1 MSKQKQL
8 KIRKQFSKL
17 DNIDWDSLSEEDKKE
32 FAPPVDV
39 KDIKVVQMFP
49 ERRKL
54 ILKQETSLNC
64 EEAIELNQDPM
75 GFYGYK
81 CTFNDDSEEY
91 RQIGLD
97 GKARRVMKVG
107 DTFIPDEFWD
117 RAERKLFFITPEMI
131 ANPTRKTEIHRM
143 LGFIGLALLATPIV
157 GLIAYGIRLYL
168 QTH

>member
-1 MSKQKQL
+1 MSKRKQL
-8 KIRKQFSKL
+8 KIRRQFSKL

-32 FAPPVDV
+32 FAPPVNV

-49 ERRKL
+49 ERRKEV
-54 ILKQETSLNC
+54 LKQETSLNS
-64 EEAIELNQDPM
+64 EEAVEFNQDHM

-81 CTFNDDSEEY
+81 STFNDDTEEY
-91 RQIGLD
+91 RQIDLM

-117 RAERKLFFITPEMI
+117 RFERKLFFITPEMI
-131 ANPTRKTEIHRM
+131 AHPTKKTEIHRM

-157 GLIAYGIRLYL
+157 GLIAYAIRLYL
-168 QTH
+168 QTN

>member
-1 MSKQKQL
+1 MSKRKQL
-8 KIRKQFSKL
+8 KIRRQFSKL

-39 KDIKVVQMFP
+39 KNIKVVQLSP
-49 ERRKL
+49 ERRKQV
-54 ILKQETSLNC
+54 LKQETSLNC
-64 EEAIELNQDPM
+64 EKAVEFNQDPI

-81 CTFNDDSEEY
+81 GTFNDGSEEY
-91 RQIGLD
+91 RQIGPD
-97 GKARRVMKVG
+97 NKARRVMKVG

-117 RAERKLFFITPEMI
+117 RFERKVFFITPEMI

-157 GLIAYGIRLYL
+157 GLIAYAIRLYL
-168 QTH
+168 QTN

>member
-1 MSKQKQL
+1 MSKRKQL

-17 DNIDWDSLSEEDKKE
+17 DGIDWDSLSEEDKKE

-54 ILKQETSLNC
+54 ILKQETSLNS

-81 CTFNDDSEEY
+81 CTFNDGSEEY

-117 RAERKLFFITPEMI
+117 RFERKVFFITPEMI

-157 GLIAYGIRLYL
+157 GLIAYAIKLYL
-168 QTH
+168 QTN

>member
-39 KDIKVVQMFP
+39 KNIKVVQMFP

-54 ILKQETSLNC
+54 ILKQETSLNS
-64 EEAIELNQDPM
+64 EEAVEFNQDHM

-81 CTFNDDSEEY
+81 CTFNDGSEEY

-117 RAERKLFFITPEMI
+117 RFERKLFFITPEMI

>member
-1 MSKQKQL
+1 MSKRKQL
-8 KIRKQFSKL
+8 KIRRQFSKL

-32 FAPPVDV
+32 FAPPVNV

-49 ERRKL
+49 ERRKEV
-54 ILKQETSLNC
+54 LKQETSLNS
-64 EEAIELNQDPM
+64 EEAVEFNQDHM

-81 CTFNDDSEEY
+81 STFNDDTEEY
-91 RQIGLD
+91 RQIDLM

-117 RAERKLFFITPEMI
+117 RFERKLFFITPEMI
-131 ANPTRKTEIHRM
+131 AHPTKKTEIHRM

-157 GLIAYGIRLYL
+157 GLIAYAIRLYL

>member
-1 MSKQKQL
+1 MSKRKQL

-17 DNIDWDSLSEEDKKE
+17 DGIDWDSLSEEDKKE

-54 ILKQETSLNC
+54 VLKQETSLNS
-64 EEAIELNQDPM
+64 EEAVEFNQDHI

-81 CTFNDDSEEY
+81 STFNDGSEEY

-117 RAERKLFFITPEMI
+117 RFERKALFITPEMI

>member
-1 MSKQKQL
+1 MSKRKQL
-8 KIRKQFSKL
+8 KIRRQFSKL

-39 KDIKVVQMFP
+39 KNIKVVQLSP

-64 EEAIELNQDPM
+64 EEAIEFNQDHM

-81 CTFNDDSEEY
+81 GTFKDGSEEY
-91 RQIGLD
+91 RQIGPD
-97 GKARRVMKVG
+97 NKARRVMKVG

-117 RAERKLFFITPEMI
+117 RFERKVFFITPEMI
-131 ANPTRKTEIHRM
+131 ANPTKKTEIHRM
-143 LGFIGLALLATPIV
+143 LGFISLALLTTPIV
-157 GLIAYGIRLYL
+157 GLIAYAIRLYL

>member
-1 MSKQKQL
+1 MSKRKQL

-39 KDIKVVQMFP
+39 KNIKVVQLSP
-49 ERRKL
+49 ERRKQV
-54 ILKQETSLNC
+54 LKQETSLNC
-64 EEAIELNQDPM
+64 EEAVEFNQDHM

-81 CTFNDDSEEY
+81 GTFKDGSEEY
-91 RQIGLD
+91 RQIGPD
-97 GKARRVMKVG
+97 NKARRVMKVG
-107 DTFIPDEFWD
+107 DTFIPDELWD
-117 RAERKLFFITPEMI
+117 RFERKVFFITPEMI

-157 GLIAYGIRLYL
+157 GFIAYAIRLYL
-168 QTH
+168 QTN